1 LHDILGNF
9 ALDFRLFGAF
19 GQLSVLDCTELIVSL
34 LQHLLETLIETLEQR
49 GTTGQHDVLVEFGTV
64 LSGARKNS
72 LIHDFVERLN
82 IILVEEFRMEVHF
95 RGEEALVA
103 HVHGDHIAFGVLV
116 HVALKLGGLDPVA
129 IIVLLLLVKFG
140 VLLLQV
146 LAHVTIL
153 FLNASSLLIVTFL
166 TTVSKR
172 LLDVISHGTA
182 SHRNALDA
190 GANDVRVTHWED
202 MSHTITSVDD
212 CACHVRV
219 GESDFGRSV
228 LSSFADLSIEGKC
241 SLYTNEQTFNIE
253 SLEHDLSH
261 LLTVLGRVHWRFSED
276 ESMFFRFA
284 TQVLMHRLVP
294 VLLDVFP
301 VSDLTFG

>member
-1 LHDILGNF
+1 
-9 ALDFRLFGAF
+9 
-19 GQLSVLDCTELIVSL
+19 
-34 LQHLLETLIETLEQR
+34 
-49 GTTGQHDVLVEFGTV
+49 
-64 LSGARKNS
+64 
-72 LIHDFVERLN
+72 
-82 IILVEEFRMEVHF
+82 MEVHL

-103 HVHGDHIAFGVLV
+103 HIHGDHIAFGILV

-129 IIVLLLLVKFG
+129 IIVLFLLVKFG

-172 LLDVISHGTA
+172 LLDVISHGA
-182 SHRNALDA
+182 AGHRNALDA
-190 GANDVRVTHWED
+190 GANYVRVTHWED
-202 MSHTITSVDD
+202 MSHTITSIDD
-212 CACHVRV
+212 CACHVRI
-219 GESDFGRSV
+219 GESDFVRSV
-228 LSSFADLSIEGKC
+228 LSSFADLSIEGKS

-276 ESMFFRFA
+276 ESMFFRLA